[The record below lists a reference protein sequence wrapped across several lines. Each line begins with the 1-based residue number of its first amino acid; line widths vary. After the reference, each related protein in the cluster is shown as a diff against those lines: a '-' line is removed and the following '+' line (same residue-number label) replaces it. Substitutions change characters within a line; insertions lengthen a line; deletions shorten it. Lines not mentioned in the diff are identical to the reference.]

1 MYQDVQKPTLEARLC
16 RSFLKDKCNRG
27 EECTHQ
33 HDAEVKKQKNE
44 AGEAARDQPLPYY
57 KGSLQR
63 MGRLLHTKKRKKYP
77 SASAEE
83 IQEVEEE
90 QKQLLGLLDVIDEDK
105 KRSKRTSRSTS
116 SSYCSHRASLF
127 KDDAGRRWHG
137 FRNACRRGK
146 GHTGNCSGQWQKKSK
161 NQ

>member
-44 AGEAARDQPLPYY
+44 AEEATRDQPLPY

-83 IQEVEEE
+83 IQEVEED
-90 QKQLLGLLDVIDEDK
+90 KQRLL
-105 KRSKRTSRSTS
+105 
-116 SSYCSHRASLF
+116 
-127 KDDAGRRWHG
+127 
-137 FRNACRRGK
+137 
-146 GHTGNCSGQWQKKSK
+146 KKSK
-161 NQ
+161 NQWSED